1 MKTKSGRN
9 YIKTCHAFDGL
20 QGIANNMKKVNAT
33 LGGKHNSQTH
43 EQHVPQQTTRHA
55 QVK

>member
-1 MKTKSGRN
+1 
-9 YIKTCHAFDGL
+9 L

-43 EQHVPQQTTRHA
+43 EQHVPQQTTRHG